1 MIEKGFQIGV
11 TEPFCCLLCICGKFG
26 QESKNIV
33 RSYGFYISFTELD
46 LKIAKDIAVIT
57 NRIFF
62 WNWSCDNQE
71 NVEQLA
77 LFSWYTSVVWVI
89 MFWPIP

>member
-1 MIEKGFQIGV
+1 MVEKGFEVGIA
-11 TEPFCCLLCICGKFG
+11 ESCCCLLGICGQLG
-26 QESKNIV
+26 QESENIV

-71 NVEQLA
+71 NV
-77 LFSWYTSVVWVI
+77 
-89 MFWPIP
+89 

>member
-1 MIEKGFQIGV
+1 MIEKGFEVGIA
-11 TEPFCCLLCICGKFG
+11 EPFCCLLGICGKFG
-26 QESKNIV
+26 QESENFV
-33 RSYGFYISFTELD
+33 RCYGFYVSLTELD
-46 LKIAKDIAVIT
+46 LKIAKDIPVIT

-62 WNWSCDNQE
+62 WNWSCDNQG

-77 LFSWYTSVVWVI
+77 LFSWYTSIVWVI

>member
-1 MIEKGFQIGV
+1 MFGV
-11 TEPFCCLLCICGKFG
+11 CGKLG
-26 QESKNIV
+26 QEFKDIV
-33 RSYGFYISFTELD
+33 RGNRFYVSIAELD

-89 MFWPIP
+89 MGPIP